1 MAREEGDGRG
11 VVREDEDRGGGGA
24 PGGRGGQGGDG
35 GEAGEGGEAGAAYD
49 GDADGV
55 WGERGLVF
63 GGGGGG
69 EGAGL
74 RS

>member
-11 VVREDEDRGGGGA
+11 VVLEDEDRGGWGA

-55 WGERGLVF
+55 WGGRGLVWVR
-63 GGGGGG
+63 GGGRWGR
-69 EGAGL
+69 L